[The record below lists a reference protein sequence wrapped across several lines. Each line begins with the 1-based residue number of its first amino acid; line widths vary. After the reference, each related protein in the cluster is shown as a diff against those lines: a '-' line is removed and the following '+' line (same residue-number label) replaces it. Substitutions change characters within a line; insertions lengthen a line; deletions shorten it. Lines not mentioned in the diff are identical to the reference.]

1 MINVYSFGAKDK
13 TKTGLVSIV
22 LFIFLFGLFFS
33 LPVQARGSSP
43 VQITIEGQKVDFDV
57 QPYIDK
63 QNRTIVPLRF
73 ISEKLGYSVGWNSD
87 GREVTILGENK
98 IIKLW
103 AGKKEALVNSQE
115 VSLDTYTTVIRGR
128 AMVPLRFVME
138 NLGVVVDF
146 NPNTKV
152 VNLVK
157 EPTNKNSHRSETDV
171 GLVKVSNSVANLH
184 SGPGQNYTIIEHA
197 KKGEKFLVTGATNS
211 WYQVAI
217 AGGKEAWVMK
227 KEVTPVDLRNPSEPN
242 PPKPVPAPVQ
252 PKDPQPL
259 KGKVIVI
266 DPGHAKIQPGG
277 WPDPGAVG
285 PTGLQEK
292 DVVLAIGRKVV
303 EKLMA
308 KGANVFITRTGNTT
322 LTLAG
327 RAQIA
332 NSNNADMFVSIH
344 MNSNLNPSYNGT
356 AVYYYNGNK
365 AAQNKEL
372 ASVLQN
378 HLVQSLGLRDI
389 GIIAESFAVL
399 RYTQVPAVLVETAF
413 ISNPE
418 EEKLAYTDSFREKA
432 AQGIVAGIEAYLTK

>member
-1 MINVYSFGAKDK
+1 
-13 TKTGLVSIV
+13 
-22 LFIFLFGLFFS
+22 
-33 LPVQARGSSP
+33 
-43 VQITIEGQKVDFDV
+43 
-57 QPYIDK
+57 
-63 QNRTIVPLRF
+63 
-73 ISEKLGYSVGWNSD
+73 
-87 GREVTILGENK
+87 
-98 IIKLW
+98 
-103 AGKKEALVNSQE
+103 
-115 VSLDTYTTVIRGR
+115 
-128 AMVPLRFVME
+128 ME

-332 NSNNADMFVSIH
+332 NSNNADTC
-344 MNSNLNPSYNGT
+344 L
-356 AVYYYNGNK
+356 
-365 AAQNKEL
+365 
-372 ASVLQN
+372 SV
-378 HLVQSLGLRDI
+378 
-389 GIIAESFAVL
+389 F
-399 RYTQVPAVLVETAF
+399 T
-413 ISNPE
+413 
-418 EEKLAYTDSFREKA
+418 
-432 AQGIVAGIEAYLTK
+432 